1 MSHFGASVQRPP
13 VPGLQG
19 RAEYPERSRV
29 LPFVQQILVASRSKT
44 AIVSQVLQ
52 LPNAPSPWTLEDDS
66 QLFQKPQWG
75 WLQDAAGKR
84 VWQRLP
90 QGLLAVTSFQLGS
103 EPGRF
108 EHHAPPHASQ
118 QHKELFELLWHAGVV
133 KSGTRLVPVPLDLIE
148 RHRARLTRIFHDS
161 INKDFQTER
170 GGNLDLKIRQNKGK
184 IKVNGKGKGNTQGK
198 MQRRQ
203 KGTQKGKRQNKGKTK
218 GKEKVHQN
226 NWKYVQRSYNRQ
238 KKGKSEGRKKVE
250 KR

>member
-1 MSHFGASVQRPP
+1 MY
-13 VPGLQG
+13 GLVIVLG
-19 RAEYPERSRV
+19 FWGLRV
-29 LPFVQQILVASRSKT
+29 YGLACQAVVRR
-44 AIVSQVLQ
+44 
-52 LPNAPSPWTLEDDS
+52 
-66 QLFQKPQWG
+66 
-75 WLQDAAGKR
+75 R
-84 VWQRLP
+84 V
-90 QGLLAVTSFQLGS
+90 
-103 EPGRF
+103 
-108 EHHAPPHASQ
+108 
-118 QHKELFELLWHAGVV
+118 
-133 KSGTRLVPVPLDLIE
+133 
-148 RHRARLTRIFHDS
+148 
-161 INKDFQTER
+161 NKDFQTER

>member
-52 LPNAPSPWTLEDDS
+52 LPNAPSPWTLEADS

-84 VWQRLP
+84 VATFAPRAT
-90 QGLLAVTSFQLGS
+90 GRYFQLGS

-161 INKDFQTER
+161 NRIAESNGCHNMAVVSASAHADAR
-170 GGNLDLKIRQNKGK
+170 RYHLIDPMGVNLHPRPIYTPTR
-184 IKVNGKGKGNTQGK
+184 V
-198 MQRRQ
+198 
-203 KGTQKGKRQNKGKTK
+203 
-218 GKEKVHQN
+218 
-226 NWKYVQRSYNRQ
+226 
-238 KKGKSEGRKKVE
+238 
-250 KR
+250 